1 MLFDRL
7 VHQRLGNG
15 GIVYLAVAVTAIAD
29 QVDDYVAAEGVAVF
43 EGHAAYAYYRI
54 HIFTIDVEDGD
65 GLAAGD
71 LCRKA

>member
-7 VHQRLGNG
+7 IHQWLGNG
-15 GIVYLAVAVTAIAD
+15 GIVYLAVAVPAVAD
-29 QVDDYVAAEGVAVF
+29 QVDDYVAAKGVPIF
-43 EGHAAYAYYRI
+43 KGHAAYAYYRI